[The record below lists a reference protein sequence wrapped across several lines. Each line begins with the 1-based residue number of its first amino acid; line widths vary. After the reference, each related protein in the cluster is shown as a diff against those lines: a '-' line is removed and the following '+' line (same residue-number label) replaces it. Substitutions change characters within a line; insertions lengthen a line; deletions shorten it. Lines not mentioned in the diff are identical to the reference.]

1 MIYYIDIDGTIC
13 EDIPIKGKTEAEY
26 RQQKPYPQRIEVI
39 NRLYELG
46 NEIHY
51 WTARGATR
59 GIDWTDLTREQ
70 LEEWGCK
77 YHQLHMGKI
86 MQMQQ
91 QLANQMMGH
100 VIQMQ
105 QHNQQLKQKH
115 LGSLTGAQSKS
126 TQQKL
131 HTWKSVIAQ
140 S

>member
-70 LEEWGCK
+70 LNEWGCK
-77 YHQLHMGKI
+77 YTQLHMGKPNFDVYI
-86 MQMQQ
+86 CD
-91 QLANQMMGH
+91 
-100 VIQMQ
+100 
-105 QHNQQLKQKH
+105 
-115 LGSLTGAQSKS
+115 KS
-126 TQQKL
+126 FNSEEWFTR
-131 HTWKSVIAQ
+131 S
-140 S
+140 